1 MTGREA
7 SKSTKSREFDIGSF
21 PIVISGNLLRIA
33 QIKDE
38 PWLTDSVTDP
48 SNIISKLKE
57 MRPAPDIFIFSQRL
71 PDMKPHFN
79 FYSEYDNLAAIP
91 ISTYDHWWR
100 NQLKPATR
108 NMVRKAE
115 KAGITTRVIQF
126 DDTLV
131 NGISAI
137 YNETPVR
144 QGRKFW
150 HYQKDIP
157 TVRRENATYL
167 DRAAFIGA
175 FLNDEL
181 VGFLKMIYVGQHA
194 KVMQILSFVRH
205 RDKAVTNALLAKA
218 VEVCSS
224 KKLTYLVYANF
235 SYGNKGEDSLS
246 GFKRRN
252 AFIRVDIPKY
262 VVPLT
267 MKGSAAL
274 ALRLHRSPTDLLPRW
289 LIVPLLATRRRWLSL
304 FASHREAA

>member
-1 MTGREA
+1 MEIEA
-7 SKSTKSREFDIGSF
+7 GLF
-21 PIVISGNLLRIA
+21 PIVISGNLFRIA

-38 PWLTDSVTDP
+38 PWLADSIADP
-48 SNIISKLKE
+48 SKIISELNKI
-57 MRPAPDIFIFSQRL
+57 RPAPDIFIFSQRL
-71 PDMKPHFN
+71 PDMEPRFN
-79 FYSEYDNLAAIP
+79 FYFEYDNLAAIP
-91 ISTYDHWWR
+91 ISTYDDWWR

-115 KAGITTRVIQF
+115 RAGITTRAIEY
-126 DDTLV
+126 DDALV

-150 HYQKDIP
+150 HYRKDVP
-157 TVRRENATYL
+157 TVRKENATYL
-167 DRAAFIGA
+167 DRATFIGA

-181 VGFLKMIYVGQHA
+181 VGFLKMIHVGQHA

-224 KKLTYLVYANF
+224 KKLTHLVYANF

-252 AFIRVDIPKY
+252 AFIRIDIPKY
-262 VVPLT
+262 FVPLT
-267 MKGSAAL
+267 MKGRVAL
-274 ALRLHRSPTDLLPRW
+274 ALKLHRSPTELLPRW
-289 LIVPLLATRRRWLSL
+289 LIVTLLATRKRWLSL